1 VGLKEYWRILLRHR
15 VYVIATFV
23 AVLASI
29 ALWTF
34 TQTPVYEA
42 QGRLLFK
49 QKQNAISGGSGVSS
63 RLGGSGL
70 GQLDSVAF
78 GSPLDT
84 QAEIMRSRPVAD
96 MVINRLGLKNPGNP
110 KEPIDPDDFLKLL
123 KVEALRRTDLLTIK
137 YRDSDPRLA
146 AQVINALAQ
155 EYMVRNV
162 LDNRLQASSTRK
174 FVEAQL
180 PAMEKQLRAAEHK
193 LRLFKEKY
201 GSIALRAEQESA
213 IKLLAD
219 FKSQQAQAQVSL
231 ASSASRAQALAERMG
246 MSEKDAIVAGALMK
260 TDGVKDV
267 RKELLEVESK
277 LAVLRSQYQDSYPEV
292 NQMLR
297 KRNAL
302 RGVLQGQVNRLF
314 QNRQSQSSLLD
325 STVSGGADVVSQQP
339 QDDLPRIDA
348 VRQELIR
355 DFVNSK
361 VDELTARTRVEALST
376 VTQGYSSR
384 IADLPRLEETQ
395 SKLERDV
402 AATQEAYA
410 LLDRKYYETRILEAQ
425 NIGNAELI
433 DPAVAPIEPIW
444 PRKTLSLIIGA
455 ILAFILGAVVAFVRE
470 FTNDAIQT
478 VEDAQEALGLPVL
491 GTIPDFNA
499 QESNL
504 PIALQDPLSPVSEAY
519 RSLRTNIKFLSTEKP
534 VQVIVVCSAV
544 PQEGKSTT
552 SSNFAAVSAQ
562 SGVRVLVIDADL
574 RKPRQHRIWN
584 MTNGRGLSSALVGEG
599 EWQQHLQSTS
609 QDNLSVLTS
618 GPLPPNPVALLESK
632 RMAALVQEARQHF
645 DLVIIDAPPLTAAT
659 DGLILSSLCDG
670 LLLIVRPNIANKR
683 VLAKLKQDFKQSR
696 IKVLGQVINGVIAA
710 NEGFSYYL
718 YSNRY
723 TSEESPANGNGKA
736 VSAGSKWFKKSANK
750 ERS

>member
-1 VGLKEYWRILLRHR
+1 MGLKDYWRVLLRHR
-15 VYVIATFV
+15 VYVIATFLV
-23 AVLASI
+23 VLGSI

-34 TQTPVYEA
+34 AQTPVYEA

-49 QKQNAISGGSGVSS
+49 QKQTAISGAGAGS
-63 RLGGSGL
+63 RLGASGL
-70 GQLDSVAF
+70 GQLDTVGF

-84 QAEIMRSRPVAD
+84 QAEIIRSRPV
-96 MVINRLGLKNPGNP
+96 VETIINRLGLKDPGNP
-110 KEPIDPDDFLKLL
+110 KEAIDPDDFLKLL

-155 EYMVRNV
+155 EYMARNV
-162 LDNRLQASSTRK
+162 LDNRSEASSTRK

-180 PAMEKQLRAAEHK
+180 PTMEKQLREAEHK

-201 GSIALRAEQESA
+201 GSIALREEQVSA

-219 FKSQQAQAQVSL
+219 FKSQQAQAQISL
-231 ASSASRAQALAERMG
+231 DASESRSKALSERVG
-246 MSEKDAIVAGALMK
+246 MSEKDAMMAGALMK
-260 TDGVKDV
+260 TDGIKEL
-267 RKELLEVESK
+267 RKELLDVESR

-292 NQMLR
+292 SQMIR
-297 KRNAL
+297 KRAAL
-302 RGVLQGQVNRLF
+302 RSVLQGQVNRLF

-325 STVSGGADVVSQQP
+325 STVAGGAEVVGQSP
-339 QDDLPRIDA
+339 PDNLPRIDA

-355 DFVNSK
+355 DFVFAK
-361 VDELTARTRVEALST
+361 VEELTARTRSEALET
-376 VTQGYSSR
+376 VTQRYAKR
-384 IADLPRLEETQ
+384 VADLPRLEETQ
-395 SKLERDV
+395 TQLERNV
-402 AATQEAYA
+402 AVTQEAYS

-433 DPAVAPIEPIW
+433 DPAVAPVEPIW
-444 PRKTLSLIIGA
+444 PRKTLSLAIGA
-455 ILAFILGAVVAFVRE
+455 ILAFILGAAVAFVRE
-470 FTNDAIQT
+470 FTNDSIQT
-478 VEDAQEALGLPVL
+478 VEDAQEVLGLPVL
-491 GTIPDFNA
+491 GTIPDFSD
-499 QESNL
+499 QENSI

-552 SSNFAAVSAQ
+552 SSNLAAVSAQ
-562 SGVRVLVIDADL
+562 SGVRVLIIDADL

-599 EWQQHLQSTS
+599 EWQQHVQSTS
-609 QDNLSVLTS
+609 QDNLSILTS

-645 DLVIIDAPPLTAAT
+645 DLVVIDAPPLTAAT
-659 DGLILSSLCDG
+659 DGLVLSSLCDG

-683 VLAKLKQDFKQSR
+683 VLAKIKQDFKQSR
-696 IKVLGQVINGVIAA
+696 IKVLGQVVNGVIAA

-718 YSNRY
+718 YNNRY
-723 TSEESPANGNGKA
+723 TSEESPVNGNGKA
-736 VSAGSKWFKKSANK
+736 IPAGSKWFKKSAK

>member
-1 VGLKEYWRILLRHR
+1 MGLKDYWRILLRHR

-23 AVLASI
+23 VVLASI

-34 TQTPVYEA
+34 AQTPVYEA

-49 QKQNAISGGSGVSS
+49 QKQTAIGGGASVASRLSGG
-63 RLGGSGL
+63 GL
-70 GQLDSVAF
+70 GQLDSVGF

-84 QAEIMRSRPVAD
+84 QAEIIRSRPV
-96 MVINRLGLKNPGNP
+96 VETIINRLGLKDPTNP
-110 KEPIDPDDFLKLL
+110 KEAIDPEDFLKLL

-137 YRDSDPRLA
+137 YRDSDARLA
-146 AQVINALAQ
+146 AQVVNALAQ
-155 EYMVRNV
+155 EYMARNV
-162 LDNRLQASSTRK
+162 LDNRSEAASTRK
-174 FVEAQL
+174 FVEEQL
-180 PAMEKQLRAAEHK
+180 PAMEKQLRESEHK

-201 GSIALRAEQESA
+201 GSISLRAEQESA
-213 IKLLAD
+213 VKLLAD
-219 FKSQQAQAQVSL
+219 FKSQQAQAQVTL
-231 ASSASRAQALAERMG
+231 ASSASRAQALADRMG

-260 TDGVKDV
+260 TDGVKDL
-267 RKELLEVESK
+267 RKDLLDVESK

-292 NQMLR
+292 SQMIR
-297 KRNAL
+297 KRDAL
-302 RGVLQGQVNRLF
+302 RSVLQGQVNRLF
-314 QNRQSQSSLLD
+314 QNKQSPSSLLD
-325 STVSGGADVVSQQP
+325 STIKGGADVVGQQP
-339 QDDLPRIDA
+339 PDNLPRIDA
-348 VRQELIR
+348 VRQDLIR

-361 VDELTARTRVEALST
+361 VDELTAQTRVEALST
-376 VTQGYSSR
+376 VTQGYASR
-384 IADLPRLEETQ
+384 VADLPRLEETQ
-395 SKLERDV
+395 SQLERNV
-402 AATQEAYA
+402 AANQEAYV

-444 PRKTLSLIIGA
+444 PRKTLSLAIGA
-455 ILAFILGAVVAFVRE
+455 ILALILGAVVAFVRE
-470 FTNDAIQT
+470 FTNDTIQT
-478 VEDAQEALGLPVL
+478 VEDAQEALGLAVL
-491 GTIPDFNA
+491 GMIPNFNA
-499 QESNL
+499 QENSL

-534 VQVIVVCSAV
+534 VQAIVVCSAV

-562 SGVRVLVIDADL
+562 SGVRVLIIDADL

-599 EWQQHLQSTS
+599 EWQQHVQSTS
-609 QDNLSVLTS
+609 QDNLSILTS

-632 RMAALVQEARQHF
+632 RMAALVLEARQHF
-645 DLVIIDAPPLTAAT
+645 DLVVIDAPPLTAAT
-659 DGLILSSLCDG
+659 DGLVLSSLCDG

-696 IKVLGQVINGVIAA
+696 IKVLGQVVNGVIAA
-710 NEGFSYYL
+710 NEGFNYYL
-718 YSNRY
+718 YNNRY
-723 TSEESPANGNGKA
+723 TSDETPVNGNGKA
-736 VSAGSKWFKKSANK
+736 VPAGSKWFKKSAK